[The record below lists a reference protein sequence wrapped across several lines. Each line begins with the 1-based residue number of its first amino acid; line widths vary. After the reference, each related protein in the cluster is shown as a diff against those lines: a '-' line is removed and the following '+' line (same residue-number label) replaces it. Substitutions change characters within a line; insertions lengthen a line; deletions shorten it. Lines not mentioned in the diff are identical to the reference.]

1 MISSAMINLPIEP
14 ADGPAWEKRN
24 ELKTL
29 NTT

>member
-1 MISSAMINLPIEP
+1 MIISDDNLPIEP
-14 ADGPAWEKRN
+14 AGGPAWEKRN